1 MTTPLLFALGSNGSS
16 QLALGHASD
25 VSVPK
30 PVLLPSPP
38 PHPTKIAAGG
48 NHTLLLTSTG
58 TLLCAGDRTSGA
70 CGPSL
75 PSAAAAGE
83 FHPLNHP
90 LPPLSLIAATWE
102 ASFAVSDDGARVY
115 VFGTGMK
122 GELGLGPMIFRTA
135 VPAVV
140 EGFPGEGT
148 RVVDLAAS
156 MGHVVAVL
164 SDGTVWGWG
173 AGRKGQLGGG
183 EQAVV
188 EAPRRV
194 EGVGFRVERAVC
206 GREFT
211 VLFGERGGGEFVVLG
226 SDKWG
231 VKSKAPAR
239 EEVREWRDVGAGWSN
254 VYVLRG
260 DGRVV
265 SWGRDDQGQ
274 LAPGDLPPAVKMA
287 VGSEHALVLSEEG
300 DVTAWGWG
308 EHGNCG
314 PMGKE
319 GPGKGQRNIIASSKY
334 VPEGAK
340 ITAIGAGCATSWVAI
355 EMPTPST

>member
-16 QLALGHASD
+16 QLGIGHASD

-30 PVLLPSPP
+30 PVLLPTPP
-38 PHPTKIAAGG
+38 PSVSKITAGG
-48 NHTLLLTSTG
+48 NHTLLLTTSG

-70 CGPSL
+70 CGPSPPC
-75 PSAAAAGE
+75 PSADSE
-83 FHPLNHP
+83 FLPLHHPD
-90 LPPLSLIAATWE
+90 LPPVSLVAATWE
-102 ASFAVSDDGARVY
+102 ASFAVSEDGRGLYA
-115 VFGTGMK
+115 FGTGMK
-122 GELGLGPMIFRTA
+122 GELGLGPLIFRTA
-135 VPAVV
+135 VPALVPD
-140 EGFPGEGT
+140 FPPPGT
-148 RVVDLAAS
+148 TIVDLAAS
-156 MGHVVAVL
+156 MAHVVAVL

-173 AGRKGQLGGG
+173 AARKGQLGGD
-183 EQAVV
+183 EQTAVV
-188 EAPRRV
+188 DVPRRV

-211 VLFGERGGGEFVVLG
+211 VLFGEGEFVVLG

-231 VKSKAPAR
+231 VKSKAPAK
-239 EEVREWRDVGAGWSN
+239 EEVRGWRDVGAGWSN

-287 VGSEHALVLSEEG
+287 VGSEHALVLTEGG

-314 PMGKE
+314 PVGGE

-355 EMPTPST
+355 EMPTPPT

>member
-38 PHPTKIAAGG
+38 PHIAKIAAGG
-48 NHTLLLTSTG
+48 NHTLLLTTAG
-58 TLLCAGDRTSGA
+58 ALLCAGDRTSGA
-70 CGPSL
+70 CGPSP
-75 PSAAAAGE
+75 PSPTVDG
-83 FHPLNHP
+83 FHLLNHP
-90 LPPLSLIAATWE
+90 LPRHSLVAATWE
-102 ASFAVSDDGARVY
+102 ASFTVSDEGVRVY
-115 VFGTGMK
+115 AFGTGMK
-122 GELGLGPMIFRTA
+122 GELGLGPLIFRTA

-140 EGFPGEGT
+140 EGFPPEGT
-148 RVVDLAAS
+148 RIVDLAAS

-164 SDGTVWGWG
+164 SDGT
-173 AGRKGQLGGG
+173 
-183 EQAVV
+183 AVV
-188 EAPRRV
+188 DTPRRV

-211 VLFGERGGGEFVVLG
+211 VLFGGREGGDFAVLG

-231 VKSKAPAR
+231 VKSRAPGR
-239 EEVREWRDVGAGWSN
+239 EEVRGWRDVGAGWSN

-274 LAPGDLPPAVKMA
+274 LAPVDLPPAVKMA

-314 PMGKE
+314 PMGGE